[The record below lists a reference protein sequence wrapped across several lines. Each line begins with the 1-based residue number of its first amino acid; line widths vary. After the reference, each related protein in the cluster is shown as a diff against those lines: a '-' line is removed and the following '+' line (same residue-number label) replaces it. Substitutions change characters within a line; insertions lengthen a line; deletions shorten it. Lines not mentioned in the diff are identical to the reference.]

1 MQKIE
6 LIPVNEMLKLDKMN
20 LDDIAD
26 RLWHEYFDPAE
37 RHTPE
42 VKKFIMQQYNY
53 VIDKINKEAGFK
65 RQISLTSSTIWKNE
79 KKENPDMKRVLYIEV
94 NRYDK
99 RYERAK
105 EIYETITDSAAA
117 IVKTITA
124 KPVDRS
130 KLKTYPGTKG
140 KVVHMETTNESKPRV
155 GSDKWIEVYNMHN
168 DGKTNE
174 QIIEKTGYTAKQ
186 VRDAIYRY
194 KTNRV
199 KGALTK

>member
-53 VIDKINKEAGFK
+53 VIEKINKEAGFK

-79 KKENPDMKRVLYIEV
+79 KKENPDMKRVLYAEV
-94 NRYDK
+94 NKYDK
-99 RYERAK
+99 PKMKAMVTSQDAIDAAMK
-105 EIYETITDSAAA
+105 QVSAV
-117 IVKTITA
+117 IEKTRPNA
-124 KPVDRS
+124 
-130 KLKTYPGTKG
+130 
-140 KVVHMETTNESKPRV
+140 KVVRMEVNAATVRV